1 MREPLV
7 NDVPAPAVRLAAV
20 DVGKTVRVSRRHRR
34 QILEGVDFSFEPGS
48 LTAVMG
54 PSGAGK
60 TTLLDVLRTGAC
72 SSGAI
77 TINGAPLS
85 RRTARQLIKT
95 IPQDDV
101 LLPGLTALEMLSFA
115 AQLSLPRNATRA
127 ERAERVGSVMREL
140 HLSEEDGRTKIGS
153 VDDRGL
159 SGGQRKRVS
168 IGIELLAQPAVLLVD
183 E

>member
-7 NDVPAPAVRLAAV
+7 DDTPAPSVRLAAV

-101 LLPGLTALEMLSFA
+101 LLPGLTAAEMLSFA
-115 AQLSLPRNATRA
+115 AQL
-127 ERAERVGSVMREL
+127 
-140 HLSEEDGRTKIGS
+140 
-153 VDDRGL
+153 
-159 SGGQRKRVS
+159 
-168 IGIELLAQPAVLLVD
+168 
-183 E
+183 

>member
-7 NDVPAPAVRLAAV
+7 NDVPAPSVRLAAV

-72 SSGAI
+72 TGAI

-95 IPQDDV
+95 IP
-101 LLPGLTALEMLSFA
+101 
-115 AQLSLPRNATRA
+115 
-127 ERAERVGSVMREL
+127 
-140 HLSEEDGRTKIGS
+140 
-153 VDDRGL
+153 
-159 SGGQRKRVS
+159 
-168 IGIELLAQPAVLLVD
+168 
-183 E
+183 